1 MTVRALPTVDG
12 YTMDERL
19 REFRKF
25 PVGEGVYPEFIPF
38 DSTKGKAL
46 LEKHECCQQFCKNLA
61 EYIPDEEHDAK
72 KYMDGAKKAWE
83 NNEPLIGTILE
94 TLSKDEAKHGKALK
108 DIAMLVC
115 KEYH

>member
-19 REFRKF
+19 REFRLLR
-25 PVGEGVYPEFIPF
+25 PQTEGSMAFIPF
-38 DSTKGKAL
+38 DSPEGKKL
-46 LEKHECCQQFCKNLA
+46 LGKYECCQNFCKLLD

-108 DIAMLVC
+108 DIQMLVC
-115 KEYH
+115 KK